1 MKKKKAVC
9 IAVAVII
16 TAAVFTAPGCDSTKA
31 KIPQLILNVK
41 LDEVTYPVS
50 SANKIYAVFYVA
62 NDWATPWMTLSF
74 PMSTVITPQLNIG
87 DYPLFFEVWYDAD
100 GDGLPTV
107 GVDFYQGWQGN
118 IDRTS
123 DTLDP
128 LPVPDTEIMILNFD
142 LDNHGTF

>member
-1 MKKKKAVC
+1 MIKKRA
-9 IAVAVII
+9 ITSGLALLI
-16 TAAVFTAPGCDSTKA
+16 TAAVFAAPGCDSTKA

-50 SANKIYAVFYVA
+50 SANKIYIVFYVA
-62 NDWATPWMTLSF
+62 NDWATPWMSLGF
-74 PMSTVITPQLNIG
+74 PMSSVITPQLNVG

-100 GDGLPTV
+100 GDGLPTP
-107 GVDFYQGWQGN
+107 GVDFYQGWQGK

-123 DTLDP
+123 DSLNP
-128 LPVPDTEIMILNFD
+128 LPVADTEIMILNFD